1 MPDDPAAPDASLEQ
15 VRAWLHR
22 RAAVLLDG
30 RLRGKVDPSDVV
42 QDTLLKAYQHR
53 EQFRGQTEAE
63 RAAWLRRILANALA
77 DTVRRFL
84 AGQKR
89 DVGREQSLDDLV
101 RQSSERLQAQ
111 VGDGRNPPGDEAA
124 RNERLLELAE
134 GLAELP
140 DDQRE
145 AVRLKHLHGLSVGEV
160 ARQMGK
166 TTAAVAGLL
175 RRGLETLRQR
185 LGETDDG
192 GPP

>member
-1 MPDDPAAPDASLEQ
+1 MPDDGASPEPSLEQ
-15 VRAWLHR
+15 VRAWLHQ
-22 RAAVLLDG
+22 RASVLLDG

-42 QDTLLKAYQHR
+42 QDTLLKAFRHR
-53 EQFRGQTEAE
+53 EQLRGQTPAE
-63 RAAWLRRILANALA
+63 REAWLRRILANTLA

-89 DVGREQSLDDLV
+89 DVGREQSLDEAV
-101 RQSSERLQAQ
+101 RQSSERLHVWLA
-111 VGDGRNPPGDEAA
+111 DGRTPPEDEAV
-124 RNERLLELAE
+124 RNERLLRLAE
-134 GLAELP
+134 ELAELP

-160 ARQMGK
+160 ARRMGK

-185 LGETDDG
+185 LRTADDG
-192 GPP
+192 GRP